1 MSDPIDATDDSGMTR
16 QFGTRPY
23 LAWSAR
29 PCPGSKPV
37 VTWGIYS
44 DDGPNV
50 TMHMR
55 PAAEVRAFATALLA
69 ACDRAEGKS

>member
-1 MSDPIDATDDSGMTR
+1 MKLAEEPHDPPTR

-23 LAWSAR
+23 LAWSAP
-29 PCPGSKPV
+29 PCKGSNATV
-37 VTWGIYS
+37 SWGVYL

-50 TMHMR
+50 IMCAR

-69 ACDRAEGKS
+69 ACDRAEGRS